1 MLGMQWGCCVYFAD
15 WCFFSRERS
24 RPVPRALLVAPLPGH
39 FAAQLRGVV
48 AALLSEHDVYITDW
62 IDAREVP
69 LVAGDF
75 GLDDYIDYL
84 LEFLACWH
92 RNSTS
97 SHTGRS

>member
-1 MLGMQWGCCVYFAD
+1 
-15 WCFFSRERS
+15 
-24 RPVPRALLVAPLPGH
+24 
-39 FAAQLRGVV
+39 V

-62 IDAREVP
+62 IDARDVP
-69 LVAGDF
+69 LEAGDF